1 MPFCGTCTRR
11 NKECYGYPAK
21 QLIHQPPLK
30 WTTTHHKYDGPPRK
44 KRRPFSSASLEASF
58 SAVPSSDEET
68 YTPHD
73 DNVHKKRHVSIPG
86 EGESVASD
94 QLVVGRNTEVRRS
107 DVYVKEVGDDT
118 LIGTQAFLIT
128 STDIIV
134 HRASPTLWHV
144 PSISRSLSPFFN
156 ANITPDLAQGISM
169 YFSRHPG
176 ELVIGSEPSFV
187 QEMNTYVLGV
197 LHSDIES
204 VGDSLSAI
212 GQTYLHNQGSQP
224 SLALALSSRQKTLSR
239 IRKDS
244 GLKIEQALSMILA
257 LISMEVGLK
266 ISLAHDKFNLT
277 HY

>member
-21 QLIHQPPLK
+21 QLIRQPPLK
-30 WTTTHHKYDGPPRK
+30 WTTTHHKYDNPPRK
-44 KRRPFSSASLEASF
+44 KRRPSSSASLESSF
-58 SAVPSSDEET
+58 SAVLSSDEKI
-68 YTPHD
+68 YTAHD
-73 DNVHKKRHVSIPG
+73 ANLHKKRHVSIPG
-86 EGESVASD
+86 EEESVVSD
-94 QLVVGRNTEVRRS
+94 QLVFGKNAEVRIS
-107 DVYVKEVGDDT
+107 DVYVKEVGNDT
-118 LIGTQAFLIT
+118 LIGTQAFLLT

-134 HRASPTLWHV
+134 HRASPTPWHA

-169 YFSRHPG
+169 YFSRHPE

-197 LHSDIES
+197 LYSDVES

-239 IRKDS
+239 IRKD
-244 GLKIEQALSMILA
+244 GRLKIEQAISMILA
-257 LISMEVGLK
+257 LISMEVGLN
-266 ISLAHDKFNLT
+266 IF
-277 HY
+277 